1 MDRAMSAE
9 MSVFFSRLG
18 RAWGWIVAYGVV
30 SVLVGIIALVWPG
43 ATLVAIAIIFAIQL
57 LVAAAYQFV
66 FAFAVPAESGWLRAL
81 VVLVAIVSFAAA
93 LYLLGHA
100 GLTLVLLAV
109 LLGAYWIAAGVIELV
124 IGIEHPELQGRG
136 WMLIS
141 GVLSVL
147 AGGVVLLFPGTSL
160 VFLTYVLGFWLILFG
175 IGLVVRG
182 WTLRSVARTT
192 APRAAT

>member
-124 IGIEHPELQGRG
+124 VGIEHPELQGRG
-136 WMLIS
+136 WMIIS
-141 GVLSVL
+141 GVLSIL
-147 AGGVVLLFPGTSL
+147 AGGVVVLFPGTSL

-175 IGLVVRG
+175 IGLAVRG